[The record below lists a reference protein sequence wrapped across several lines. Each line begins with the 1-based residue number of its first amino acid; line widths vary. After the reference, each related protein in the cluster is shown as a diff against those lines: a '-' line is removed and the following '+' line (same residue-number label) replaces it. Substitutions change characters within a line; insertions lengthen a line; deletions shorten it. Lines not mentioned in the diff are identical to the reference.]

1 MTLAD
6 PARMVFDAAGS
17 GNPAAARPGTIHV
30 QGGLF
35 EGIFMSEDAKKLG
48 VYGYAV
54 MYRLQPGGRWLVDQ
68 DDEYRN
74 LPAHYLSLD
83 EALDRVGFMRLKRVE
98 ARVAALVAEQT
109 DTADEFEAH
118 RGPDHA

>member
-1 MTLAD
+1 MPD
-6 PARMVFDAAGS
+6 ES
-17 GNPAAARPGTIHV
+17 
-30 QGGLF
+30 
-35 EGIFMSEDAKKLG
+35 KKLG

-54 MYRLQPGGRWLVDQ
+54 MYRLQSGGRWIVDQ

-83 EALDRVGFMRLKRVE
+83 EALDRVGFMRLKNVE
-98 ARVAALVAEQT
+98 ARVAAIVAETT

-118 RGPDHA
+118 RGP